1 MVTKNSKRLTIEYWL
16 VVAFNSYKTREL
28 NDVLLFLKLGRPSIV
43 HIIGM
48 KMKFMYFCLF

>member
-43 HIIGM
+43 HIIGI